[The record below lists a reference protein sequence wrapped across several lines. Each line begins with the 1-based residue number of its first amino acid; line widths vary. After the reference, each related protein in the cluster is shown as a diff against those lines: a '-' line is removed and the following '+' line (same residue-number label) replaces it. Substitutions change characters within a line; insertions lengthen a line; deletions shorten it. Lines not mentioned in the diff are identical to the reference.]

1 MFDLNIQDNPHVS
14 EEPLTLA
21 VTAKN
26 LRMVQRNFLTKQ
38 KWRRK
43 NDTDGYRGELPFI
56 KPYTEAFYATSPCA
70 AQNWATP
77 CSKHFTNINA
87 LHHQEKPYEVS
98 VHFPDDETGPQV
110 VMECAWDHSVCLFLT
125 GS

>member
-38 KWRRK
+38 K
-43 NDTDGYRGELPFI
+43 
-56 KPYTEAFYATSPCA
+56 
-70 AQNWATP
+70 
-77 CSKHFTNINA
+77 
-87 LHHQEKPYEVS
+87 
-98 VHFPDDETGPQV
+98 
-110 VMECAWDHSVCLFLT
+110 
-125 GS
+125 